1 MLLNPFLQQFTSHR
15 GVGQTSIHILSDI
28 WGRLSAL
35 PKMGNKGSGK
45 ETLIWNNLAAAYQI
59 RSFPPFLESAARK
72 WNGKSPSIATN
83 NSAMMTKFGGIL
95 GQIWMSV
102 VWMRP
107 QLFWKSL
114 LLRHLS
120 LWWTTESKLKLFSLI
135 WASIPSPN
143 GAHLYDVQ
151 CVFGFWT
158 TSSLSQLDT

>member
-1 MLLNPFLQQFTSHR
+1 MLLLNPFLQLLTSHR

-35 PKMGNKGSGK
+35 PKMGNNGSGK

-59 RSFPPFLESAARK
+59 RSFPLSPSSESARK

-83 NSAMMTKFGGIL
+83 NSAMMMTKFGGIPC
-95 GQIWMSV
+95 QIWMSL

-114 LLRHLS
+114 LGHLS

-143 GAHLYDVQ
+143 GA
-151 CVFGFWT
+151 
-158 TSSLSQLDT
+158 SLIWCPLRFLI

>member
-1 MLLNPFLQQFTSHR
+1 MSYATAEPLFCNYPLPTEGS
-15 GVGQTSIHILSDI
+15 GSYCIHILSDI

-59 RSFPPFLESAARK
+59 RSFPPSLPSPSSESAARK

-102 VWMRP
+102 CMNECDPSFFESHYSAICR
-107 QLFWKSL
+107 SS
-114 LLRHLS
+114 LS

-143 GAHLYDVQ
+143 GA
-151 CVFGFWT
+151 
-158 TSSLSQLDT
+158 SLIWCP